1 MKFTKINTGFLLA
14 VIATALFSLK
24 SIFIKLA
31 YDYDID
37 ALTLLSVRMILSA
50 PIYLLILI
58 YLIYSNKFSK
68 QITLPLSFKIVF
80 LGLLGYYFASLL
92 DLMALELISSQLE
105 RLTLFTYPLIITI
118 LSWIFLKEKIS
129 KKIILS
135 LLLCYAGLLVMYSS
149 ELKLNDSNDVKLGMG
164 LILLCSFSFAIYAVG
179 AKYIMYKVDSISFT
193 SLAMLGS
200 SAFAL
205 FHYFYVYDFKN
216 LLMLPLEVWG
226 YGFLIAVFSTVI
238 PSYMIT
244 SAYVLIGASKTS
256 IVGTIGPVITI
267 VLSVLILSETLSLDK
282 ILGILLI
289 LFGVYLSTYGNKK

>member
-68 QITLPLSFKIVF
+68 KITLPLSFKIVF